1 MPASEAQIR
10 ASKTLR
16 TAPKPAS
23 EAQIRASKANG
34 STSRGP
40 SSPEGKEKSRANS
53 YKHGLTA
60 TVVLPE
66 QTAAEV
72 QRRYVAFATELQPS
86 GEVGMVLILHAARM
100 SVRMEVCAN
109 HETAMSTDR
118 VRQALAEIEYPEGV
132 TEAEAFKIRAE
143 VTDRAM
149 VDTSKEATLAR
160 KYEAASVRGFF
171 QAIKE
176 LRQHEKAVKAAQAEM
191 LGEESGSFLPGE
203 MSDEEF
209 DRLEAE
215 FSSPTPRKPSNRV
228 ESDDFGTLKGRVDVP
243 ISISKRH

>member
-1 MPASEAQIR
+1 M
-10 ASKTLR
+10 
-16 TAPKPAS
+16 PAS

-34 STSRGP
+34 ARSKGP

-72 QRRYVAFATELQPS
+72 QRRFVAFATELEPT
-86 GEVGMVLILHAARM
+86 GEVSQALTLHAARM

-109 HETAMSTDR
+109 HETAMLTER

-143 VTDRAM
+143 VTNRAM
-149 VDTSKEATLAR
+149 FDTSREATLAR
-160 KYEAASVRGFF
+160 KYEASAVRGFF
-171 QAIKE
+171 NALKE
-176 LRQHEKAVKAAQAEM
+176 LRLIQKQAKAAK
-191 LGEESGSFLPGE
+191 EERIEEQLGSFLPGE
-203 MSDEEF
+203 MTDEDF

-215 FSSPTPRKPSNRV
+215 FNLPTPRKAGGPAARV
-228 ESDDFGTLKGRVDVP
+228 DLSKYLGGVDVP
-243 ISISKRH
+243 IAIGERR